1 MASSGK
7 WRDDWDEEEAEVAAL
22 QRLADEKSEEED
34 DEDETD
40 EDDMEE
46 EEDSDLDEPEEE
58 EDKEE
63 VVKREVGEKCAE
75 IHSRGDSGEIITS
88 DVSSQQSPH
97 ATETVKEDSMLMTGV
112 NPSEFKA
119 SPSHDIEEQGI
130 QQFTVVVENTEA
142 SIPVELSDFDPPQS
156 SAEIM
161 NENQVIKPHHNWL
174 W

>member
-46 EEDSDLDEPEEE
+46 EEDSDVDEPEEE

-63 VVKREVGEKCAE
+63 VVKREDGEKCAE
-75 IHSRGDSGEIITS
+75 IHSRGDSEEIITS
-88 DVSSQQSPH
+88 DVSSQQSPP
-97 ATETVKEDSMLMTGV
+97 ATETVNEDSMLMTGV
-112 NPSEFKA
+112 DSSEFKA
-119 SPSHDIEEQGI
+119 SPSHDIGEERL

-142 SIPVELSDFDPPQS
+142 STPVELADFEPPQS
-156 SAEIM
+156 SAENI
-161 NENQVIKPHHNWL
+161 NENQVINTHQS
-174 W
+174 

>member
-88 DVSSQQSPH
+88 DVSSQQSPP